1 MLNVLKN
8 RNERKAIFLSKNAL
22 RQAKRQARKKCI
34 ATTAYLTLKAWKVL
48 QIEAE
53 RNLFVFYKLQQLQA
67 REIKKNQNK
76 EVPVPYEVQMPV
88 PMKCK
93 FDLAMPPRVDTSNL
107 QKLLDSST
115 ATLKYSAELYQAIKK
130 VPCLDFSK
138 E

>member
-1 MLNVLKN
+1 MSNKANKKRVQN
-8 RNERKAIFLSKNAL
+8 RNKYYERRARLNRLYTCAISTGLALVLYFLVVVVSIAIFSGCVK
-22 RQAKRQARKKCI
+22 
-34 ATTAYLTLKAWKVL
+34 YVD
-48 QIEAE
+48 
-53 RNLFVFYKLQQLQA
+53 
-67 REIKKNQNK
+67 K
-76 EVPVPYEVQMPV
+76 EVLVPYEVSVPV

-115 ATLKYSAELYQAIKK
+115 AILKYDAELYQAIKK